1 MSDKFCSHC
10 HNYPSDDCPNIGQME
25 CLATRTFC
33 DQAPVQTTDW
43 HCVRCNLLYKNV
55 KRGECLECK
64 SADFSVNCS
73 LRPHTTPNDNYT
85 LVVGDDGP
93 VVPLSM
99 HMREPLRAFAVAM
112 EQKLRK
118 NDHKTDWRTKPIEA
132 FVRLLKL
139 ELAEFEVADEFFTV
153 EEARKE
159 LVDIANFALIL
170 HDRLGMI
177 DQNKNRRTQEEQK

>member
-1 MSDKFCSHC
+1 MSNDAIDRENPLLFYGEVVQDPVSGSSVILRR
-10 HNYPSDDCPNIGQME
+10 P
-25 CLATRTFC
+25 LRTF
-33 DQAPVQTTDW
+33 V
-43 HCVRCNLLYKNV
+43 H
-55 KRGECLECK
+55 E
-64 SADFSVNCS
+64 
-73 LRPHTTPNDNYT
+73 
-85 LVVGDDGP
+85 
-93 VVPLSM
+93 
-99 HMREPLRAFAVAM
+99 M

-170 HDRLGMI
+170 YDRLGMI
-177 DQNKNRRTQEEQK
+177 DQDKNRRAQEQK